1 MRIRNTVFNPKFTSV
16 DTDPYWDYGSGPT
29 KLLNTDPMRIHC
41 QGGSSTL
48 ILYKYC
54 WILYFREVKKRKR
67 IRIMRTRPDPD
78 SRQTQADT
86 IKNEPLKT
94 HRHPRKHSH
103 Q

>member
-1 MRIRNTVFNPKFTSV
+1 
-16 DTDPYWDYGSGPT
+16 
-29 KLLNTDPMRIHC
+29 
-41 QGGSSTL
+41 
-48 ILYKYC
+48 
-54 WILYFREVKKRKR
+54 
-67 IRIMRTRPDPD
+67 MRTRPDPD